1 MPVFESSRK
10 IQVFGSSLALTLPA
24 MFTRMNEIEKGA
36 TVNVLYGL
44 DGILVVAD
52 NKDSE
57 DLQKCLL
64 IMVENLE
71 KKMKKEKN
79 EVKS

>member
-24 MFTRMNEIEKGA
+24 MFMRVNEIEKGA

-44 DGILVVAD
+44 DGILIVAD
-52 NKDSE
+52 KKDPK
-57 DLQKCLL
+57 DLHKCLVM
-64 IMVENLE
+64 MVKQLE
-71 KKMKKEKN
+71 EKMEKA